1 MRTIKPSTQFK
12 KDIKQIKKNRVRSKG
27 LEILQK
33 DIIPILLKDG
43 TLDRKFLDHS
53 LSGEKPP
60 KRDCHVLNDLVLLYY
75 VTNEHLL
82 LYRLGTH
89 SQLFG

>member
-1 MRTIKPSTQFK
+1 MRTIKPSNQFK
-12 KDIKQIKKNRVRSKG
+12 KDLKQVKRNPARSKG
-27 LEILQK
+27 LDILSK
-33 DIIPILLKDG
+33 EIIPTLLEND
-43 TLDRKFLDHS
+43 TLDLKFLDHK

-75 VTNEHLL
+75 VTDEHVL

-89 SQLFG
+89 SELFS

>member
-1 MRTIKPSTQFK
+1 ME
-12 KDIKQIKKNRVRSKG
+12 N
-27 LEILQK
+27 
-33 DIIPILLKDG
+33 G
-43 TLDRKFLDHS
+43 TLDRKFLDHK

-75 VTNEHLL
+75 VTDEHLL

-89 SQLFG
+89 SDLFN